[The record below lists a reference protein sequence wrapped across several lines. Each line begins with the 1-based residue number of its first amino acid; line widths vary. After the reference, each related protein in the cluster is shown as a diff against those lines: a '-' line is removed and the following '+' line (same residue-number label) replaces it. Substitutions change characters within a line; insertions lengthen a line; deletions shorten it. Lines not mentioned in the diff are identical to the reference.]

1 MLLLEDA
8 GGEGFWRV
16 GVEDGDGLLEDDDA
30 VVYGLVDEVDGAAG
44 DPGSVV
50 EGLVLGVEAG
60 EGGEQR
66 RVDVEDA
73 VGEGCGEGWRDDA
86 HVSGEADEVDVVVVE
101 LGDHLGVV
109 VGAFAACG
117 GDGHGGEAEVASGGQ
132 AGGGFDVGED
142 DGDLG
147 LETAFGDGAVD
158 GEEVGA
164 ASGEEDA

>member
-8 GGEGFWRV
+8 GGEGFGGV
-16 GVEDGDGLLEDDDA
+16 GVEDGDGVLQDDDA

-44 DPGSVV
+44 DFRSVV

-66 RVDVEDA
+66 WMDVEDA
-73 VGEGCGEGWRDDA
+73 VGEGRDEGRRDDA
-86 HVSGEADEVDVVVVE
+86 HVAGEADEVDVVVME
-101 LGDHLGVV
+101 LGDHFGVV
-109 VGAFAACG
+109 IGALAACG
-117 GDGHGGEAEVASGGQ
+117 GDGEGGEAEVAGGGE

-147 LETAFGDGAVD
+147 
-158 GEEVGA
+158 VG
-164 ASGEEDA
+164 GGLR